1 MIRYTALRL
10 LQAVPVLFGISV
22 VVFLLVRL
30 IPGDPAIAVLGSR
43 ATPQLIARVHDELGL
58 DLPLDGPKT
67 INGLLLETL
76 QDIPEAS
83 VSLKIANVVIEIVQV
98 QEQAIRMVKLYRPQI

>member
-1 MIRYTALRL
+1 
-10 LQAVPVLFGISV
+10 
-22 VVFLLVRL
+22 
-30 IPGDPAIAVLGSR
+30 
-43 ATPQLIARVHDELGL
+43 
-58 DLPLDGPKT
+58 
-67 INGLLLETL
+67 LLLETL